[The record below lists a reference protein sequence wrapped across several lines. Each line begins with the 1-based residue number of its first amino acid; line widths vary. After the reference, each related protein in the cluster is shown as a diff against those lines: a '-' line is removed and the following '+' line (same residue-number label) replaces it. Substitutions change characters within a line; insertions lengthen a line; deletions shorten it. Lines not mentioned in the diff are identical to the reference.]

1 MREKRYSKDMKGTQ
15 EVEKES
21 YPYFDIYPI
30 EREIFRRYQ
39 QDDRFAL
46 KIHIRLTKDGK
57 YRENVNMLELYF
69 LRDLAKEEE
78 NKEEA
83 EKMLKEVFAEKGLK
97 LDRVCANN
105 YKTTFAIKGKFI
117 I

>member
-1 MREKRYSKDMKGTQ
+1 MRKKRYSKDMKGTQ

-30 EREIFRRYQ
+30 EREIFRRYH

-57 YRENVNMLELYF
+57 YRENKASV
-69 LRDLAKEEE
+69 DL
-78 NKEEA
+78 
-83 EKMLKEVFAEKGLK
+83 
-97 LDRVCANN
+97 
-105 YKTTFAIKGKFI
+105 
-117 I
+117 